1 MFVRQFFAAFAALAI
16 SASLIG
22 TAEAY
27 PTTARSG
34 TSTVTGTY
42 RPVNL
47 DLNVI
52 QQYDESSSRVIYGPI
67 GECFSCIG
75 LDIRTYFEGTYTTTG
90 YDTNYSGN
98 AGNWVYRLQVEDG
111 VDGIALDQD
120 EGGTIT
126 VSVAASG
133 TLFGTLTYLG
143 GGTYLADGV
152 PYEDRPQTNDCS
164 VRCSDFFQYSTT
176 ASGLALEIT
185 ASDYFGTDFSLSF
198 QQAIKHLGPFGSP
211 LDTGRTNTAC
221 FRGGVPSDELDANGN
236 PVNAIPCGSA
246 TFRASSSVPEP
257 ASLAL
262 VGLGLAGIALAR
274 RRQQRLLQT

>member
-1 MFVRQFFAAFAALAI
+1 MFVQRFFAAFAALAI

-27 PTTARSG
+27 PTTARTG

-47 DLNVI
+47 NLNVI
-52 QQYDESSSRVIYGPI
+52 EEYQESLSRVKYGTV
-67 GECFSCIG
+67 GECFTCIE

-90 YDTNYSGN
+90 YDPSYSGN

-111 VDGIALDQD
+111 VGGITLDQD

-126 VSVAASG
+126 VSVAVPG

-152 PYEDRPQTNDCS
+152 PYEDRPQTASGTRGN
-164 VRCSDFFQYSTT
+164 DFFQYSTT
-176 ASGLALEIT
+176 EEGLALKIT
-185 ASDYFGTDFSLSF
+185 ASDHFGTDFSLSF
-198 QQAIKHLGPFGSP
+198 RQPIQHLGPFGSP
-211 LDTGRTNTAC
+211 LDVDRTNTAC
-221 FRGGVPSDELDANGN
+221 FSDPANPSLAT
-236 PVNAIPCGSA
+236 AIPCGSA

-262 VGLGLAGIALAR
+262 VGLALAGLALVR
-274 RRQQRLLQT
+274 RRQQGLRQA

>member
-1 MFVRQFFAAFAALAI
+1 MFVQRFFAAFAALAI

-27 PTTARSG
+27 PTTARTG
-34 TSTVTGTY
+34 TSTVTGTF

-47 DLNVI
+47 KLDVI
-52 QQYDESSSRVIYGPI
+52 EEYQESLSRVRYGPI

-98 AGNWVYRLQVEDG
+98 AGNWVYRLLVEDG
-111 VDGIALDQD
+111 VDGITLVQD
-120 EGGTIT
+120 EGGNIS
-126 VSVAASG
+126 VSVAGPG

-152 PYEDRPQTNDCS
+152 PYEDRPQTNNCDP
-164 VRCSDFFQYSTT
+164 RCNDFFQYSTT
-176 ASGLALEIT
+176 EEGLALEIT

-198 QQAIKHLGPFGSP
+198 QQVIKHLGPFGSP
-211 LDTGRTNTAC
+211 LDVDRTNTAC
-221 FRGGVPSDELDANGN
+221 FSGGVPSDALDANGN
-236 PVNAIPCGSA
+236 PVNAIPCGSV

-262 VGLGLAGIALAR
+262 VGLALAGLAVVR
-274 RRQQRLLQT
+274 RRQQALRNV